1 MLHIRWSNAV
11 PLESD
16 RMSVIFIFR
25 CISTGNY
32 ENIVLLFRVTN
43 ATANSNLYQCC
54 SGLCIDLLKY
64 LSDKIGFEYD
74 LFQVEDRKFGAYDKV
89 LVLTLNHKILS
100 LNQRQ
105 T

>member
-1 MLHIRWSNAV
+1 MLYLWKVTKYQSQLFFHLYVQEMMKIY
-11 PLESD
+11 
-16 RMSVIFIFR
+16 MHF
-25 CISTGNY
+25 CI
-32 ENIVLLFRVTN
+32 LRVTN

-89 LVLTLNHKILS
+89 LIPIIDFKILWLS
-100 LNQRQ
+100 
-105 T
+105 

>member
-1 MLHIRWSNAV
+1 MPCLWKVTECQSYLFFDV
-11 PLESD
+11 YLQ
-16 RMSVIFIFR
+16 
-25 CISTGNY
+25 
-32 ENIVLLFRVTN
+32 VLLFRVTN